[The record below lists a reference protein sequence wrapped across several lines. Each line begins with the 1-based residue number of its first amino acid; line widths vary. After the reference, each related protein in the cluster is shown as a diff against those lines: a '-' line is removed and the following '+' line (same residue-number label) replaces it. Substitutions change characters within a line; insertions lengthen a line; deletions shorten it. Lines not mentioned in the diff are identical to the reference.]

1 MRPHAARNQ
10 NQQPETRN
18 QKPKDMAALYNP
30 KTLAKTL
37 TYLLTHAPGEF
48 GLFWDED
55 GSMPWKE
62 LYWALQEDPGLRFV
76 RESHLRE
83 IGFLGIDF
91 PAALDGHLLLRL
103 KPSLPV
109 PEYPVVEAPPSRLFY
124 GCRQRHVPA
133 VRDHGLTAA
142 GRPAL
147 AVSSD
152 KDLALRMARRRDPAP
167 ILIDIL
173 AGAAAADGIS
183 FRFAGSALYL
193 VESLPVRHL
202 RFPLMSEEK
211 LQGSSSRS
219 RKEKEPAKPG
229 APRTPGSF
237 MVEVEHLRDA
247 FGGPPE
253 AGGKPKGKGRKGAEW
268 KRASRKERNKRS
280 L

>member
-1 MRPHAARNQ
+1 MQLATTNSKL
-10 NQQPETRN
+10 E
-18 QKPKDMAALYNP
+18 DMAALYNP

-37 TYLLTHAPGEF
+37 TYLLIHAPGEY

-91 PAALDGHLLLRL
+91 PAVLDGHLLRL
-103 KPSLPV
+103 KPSSPV
-109 PEYPVVEAPPSRLFY
+109 PEYPVVDAPPSRLFY
-124 GCRQRHVPA
+124 GCRQRHVLA
-133 VRDHGLTAA
+133 VRVHGLTAA

-152 KDLALRMARRRDPAP
+152 KDLALRIARRRDPAP

-173 AGAAAADGIS
+173 ADAAAAEGAR
-183 FRFAGSALYL
+183 FRFAGGDLYL
-193 VESLPVRHL
+193 VESLPIRHL
-202 RFPLMSEEK
+202 RLPLMSEEK
-211 LQGSSSRS
+211 LQGFASRS
-219 RKEKEPAKPG
+219 RKMKEPAKPG
-229 APRTPGSF
+229 APRIPGSF
-237 MVEVEHLRDA
+237 VAEVEHLRDA
-247 FGGPPE
+247 FGVPPDT
-253 AGGKPKGKGRKGAEW
+253 GGKPKSKGRKGAEW